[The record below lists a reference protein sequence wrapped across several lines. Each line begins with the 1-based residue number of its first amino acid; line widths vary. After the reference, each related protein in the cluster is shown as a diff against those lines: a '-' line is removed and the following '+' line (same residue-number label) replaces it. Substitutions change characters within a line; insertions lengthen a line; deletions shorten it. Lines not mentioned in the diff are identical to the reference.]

1 MRRPIIL
8 ALGVLAVLGVGAA
21 TFFYSKYRKSDA
33 DFQSMVAEEANTRLR
48 YGQAINEIA
57 TIQDSLNTIV
67 LGEEAARLQPSPL
80 QSELGTSATN
90 GDQAIARIALLKA
103 GIERTKVRIQELD
116 TRLRESG
123 VKIAGLQKLI
133 TRLRTAVAEKE
144 QYVASLTVQRDSLQ
158 TRVAGLTTELGTVLY
173 VIGTKKDLLGS
184 GVVVAKG
191 GVLGVG
197 KTLEPSGL
205 VDETMFT
212 ALDTDA
218 QSVIQIPAERAQVVS
233 AQPVTSYVLQP
244 IEGSGMVELRIVEPK
259 EFRKVKH
266 LVIVTA

>member
-1 MRRPIIL
+1 MRRPIVL
-8 ALGVLAVLGVGAA
+8 ALGVLTLLGIGASIL
-21 TFFYSKYRKSDA
+21 FYSKYRKSDA
-33 DFQSMVAEEANTRLR
+33 DFQNMVAEEANTRLR

-57 TIQDSLNTIV
+57 TIQDSLNTIA
-67 LGEEAARLQPSPL
+67 LGEEAARLEPSPL

-90 GDQAIARIALLKA
+90 GDAAIARISLLKA

-116 TRLRESG
+116 ERLKQDG

-133 TRLRTAVAEKE
+133 TRLRATVAEKE
-144 QYVASLTVQRDSLQ
+144 QYVASLTVERDALQ
-158 TRVAGLTTELGTVLY
+158 TQVTGLSDELGTVMY
-173 VIGTKKDLLGS
+173 VVGSKKELLDS

-212 ALDTDA
+212 ALDTDE
-218 QSVIQIPAERAQVVS
+218 QSVIQIPAEKAQVVS

-244 IEGSGMVELRIVEPK
+244 IEGSGMTELRIVDPK
-259 EFRKVKH
+259 EFRKIKH